1 MRTLLSAAALA
12 VALLP
17 SAARADAIADSIRAA
32 LEAYEAGDLQYALEE
47 LVTAQQLINELK
59 TDALAT
65 FLPAAPAGWTRAINT
80 DYARS
85 LAMFGGG
92 SGAEAS
98 YSGAGASFT
107 LSVVAD
113 SPLLASFAPVFA
125 NPAMM
130 AAMGSVTR
138 IGRHR
143 VLDQGGQLVAV
154 IGNRVLI
161 QASGAEVAVM
171 LPFIQA
177 MDLDGLASFSP

>member
-1 MRTLLSAAALA
+1 MRSLLSAAALC

-17 SAARADAIADSIRAA
+17 SAATADEIADSIRAA
-32 LEAYEAGDLQYALEE
+32 LAAYEAGDLQYALEE
-47 LVTAQQLINELK
+47 LVTAQQLINARK
-59 TDALAT
+59 TDALVT
-65 FLPAAPAGWTRAINT
+65 FLPAAPAGWTREVNT
-80 DYARS
+80 DYAQS
-85 LAMFGGG
+85 LALFGGG
-92 SGAEAS
+92 SGAEAR
-98 YSGAGASFT
+98 YAGPGGSFN

-130 AAMGSVTR
+130 AAMGRVTR

-171 LPFIQA
+171 LPLIQA
-177 MDLDGLASFSP
+177 MDLDGLAAFAP